1 MRCSSKACGLISL
14 HRLLKFGLHECVFRL
29 SSTKGCTNTL
39 NTTPHT
45 SGGRKT
51 KNSNAF
57 LLRIHSSRSPSIT
70 RANTNT
76 QKHKHALP
84 KATLTRQEKFCL
96 LLSFFFSFC
105 FCCALEEYKGGL
117 KKRETQCP
125 SKITTG
131 KRPKKTSSR

>member
-39 NTTPHT
+39 NTT

-57 LLRIHSSRSPSIT
+57 LLRIHSSSRSPGIT
-70 RANTNT
+70 RANAHT
-76 QKHKHALP
+76 QKHKRALP
-84 KATLTRQEKFCL
+84 RATLTRQEKFCL

-105 FCCALEEYKGGL
+105 FCCALEEYNKGGL